1 MTLCGMISEKQKKRN
16 GRKMNV
22 DRSTLSPMM
31 QQYFDVKDKYPG
43 HIVFFRLG
51 DFYEM
56 FFDDAVVVSKALEL
70 TLTGRDCGQEERA
83 PMCGIPYHSA
93 EIYIKKLIDLGY
105 RVAICEQ
112 MEDPKLVKGLV
123 KRDVIRIVTPGTLT
137 ESNLLDDSKN
147 NFIAALFVNG
157 GAASIC
163 FADISTGTAELFIYK
178 DRSETELSEAII
190 NEISRFAPAELLVNP
205 EAKKLTQVIDF
216 IHTRMELTETVLEDD
231 KFDRSLHLGTLLA
244 QFSAESLS
252 DMNVDENDDCS
263 VAALCGLFY
272 YISDTQRAAVGRFTE
287 LVTCSDKRFMEIDL
301 TARRNLELTETLR
314 NKERRGSLI
323 WVLDRTRTSMGKRLL
338 KSYIEQPL
346 LKPAAI
352 IDRLDAVEELYNDP
366 VMQGELGDALEGVY
380 DLERLMTRV
389 VYKTATPRDVKAL
402 AKTAEQ
408 MPLIK
413 SLIANC
419 RTALLKGLESRI
431 HELKEIAALVDNAI
445 SDDPPQVVKDGGV
458 IKDGFNP
465 ELDRLRGI
473 IKNGRSIID
482 DIENREKEK
491 TGIKNLKIGYNR
503 VFGYYIEVT
512 KSYYDLVPAE
522 YIRKQ
527 TLANCERFITDELK
541 KAEEE
546 ISGASEKTLVMEAE
560 IFAEVRDFIGS
571 RLTEVQETAQA
582 AAALDVLCSFAEVS
596 MRNRYVKPDIVLD
609 GTLDIKG
616 GRHPVVEQ
624 MITGEMYVPNDVYLD
639 TDSRRMAIITGPNM
653 AGKSTFMRQ
662 TALIVLMAQI
672 GCFVPADSARI
683 SIADRIFTRVG
694 ASDDLTAGQSTFM
707 VEMSE
712 VADILKHAT
721 KQSLVI
727 LDEVGRG
734 TSTFDGISI
743 ATAVAEYI
751 ANRKKIGCKTLFAT
765 HYHELIGLEG
775 RVEGVKNY
783 SVAVKKYG
791 ESIKFL
797 RKIVEGGVDDSYGIE
812 VAKLAGLPKGVVAR
826 AKELLADM
834 EAEKYASG
842 AAPVKKEEE
851 QQISFGSMKEEQV
864 LSRLRKT
871 NPDEYSPRDALL
883 LLQELCDML
892 N

>member
-1 MTLCGMISEKQKKRN
+1 MISEKQKKRN

-147 NFIAALFVNG
+147 NFIAALYVNG

-190 NEISRFAPAELLVNP
+190 NEISRFSPAELLVNT
-205 EAKKLTQVIDF
+205 EAKKLGQVIDF
-216 IHTRMELTETVLEDD
+216 IRTRMELTETVLEDD

-419 RTALLKGLESRI
+419 RTALLKGLEGRI

-712 VADILKHAT
+712 VAEILKHAT

-751 ANRKKIGCKTLFAT
+751 ANKKKIGCKTLFAT